1 LKKYYKILLWGFL
14 FSVSMAY
21 LESAVVVYLREIYY
35 PKGFSFPLQEI
46 TPFILIIEIGREIA
60 TIIMLFAVS
69 YFMSKNKRKLFA
81 FFSFNFG
88 MWDIWYYIWLKLLLD
103 WPQSLL
109 TWDVLFLIPVPWIAP
124 VLAPILV
131 SVSLIIASLIILKL
145 ENKFEFTFLDWLI
158 EISAGIIIII
168 SFLFQ
173 LSIIQLN
180 MAPSNY
186 PWWLFSIG
194 LIFGFVWFIYRVIQ
208 FNRNA

>member
-1 LKKYYKILLWGFL
+1 
-14 FSVSMAY
+14 MAY

-35 PKGFSFPLQEI
+35 PNGFSFPLQEI

-69 YFMSKNKRKLFA
+69 YFMSKNKRELFA

-145 ENKFEFTFLDWLI
+145 EN
-158 EISAGIIIII
+158 
-168 SFLFQ
+168 
-173 LSIIQLN
+173 
-180 MAPSNY
+180 
-186 PWWLFSIG
+186 
-194 LIFGFVWFIYRVIQ
+194 
-208 FNRNA
+208 